1 MELVPHN
8 LLAAHMFHIL
18 TGCQAMQ
25 HLQIN
30 PTKNQTIHTLLQR
43 QFPAIKSSN
52 NKPTYY
58 VTPKTIGYIHGI
70 VTDCITC
77 LSTDACNQR
86 ALRNEIMILE
96 VLEALEP
103 AVFRH
108 NLGNTLTHY
117 YEEIQS
123 MSGAGGRPKPKHFK
137 LKMNVDGGLP
147 LALQAAEAEDNDQ
160 PLQPAAAAAGAL
172 QSPAADDIEAPAPA
186 ATPPAKK
193 GRGKG
198 NGAKA

>member
-1 MELVPHN
+1 
-8 LLAAHMFHIL
+8 
-18 TGCQAMQ
+18 
-25 HLQIN
+25 
-30 PTKNQTIHTLLQR
+30 
-43 QFPAIKSSN
+43 
-52 NKPTYY
+52 

-77 LSTDACNQR
+77 LSTHACNQCT
-86 ALRNEIMILE
+86 LQNEIMILE
-96 VLEALEP
+96 VLEALEQ

-117 YEEIQS
+117 YKEIQS

-160 PLQPAAAAAGAL
+160 PPAAAAAGAVASSRR
-172 QSPAADDIEAPAPA
+172 QRSSCPCCHPSCQEEM
-186 ATPPAKK
+186 
-193 GRGKG
+193 RERQWR
-198 NGAKA
+198 

>member
-1 MELVPHN
+1 M
-8 LLAAHMFHIL
+8 I
-18 TGCQAMQ
+18 
-25 HLQIN
+25 
-30 PTKNQTIHTLLQR
+30 
-43 QFPAIKSSN
+43 
-52 NKPTYY
+52 
-58 VTPKTIGYIHGI
+58 PKTIGYIHGI
-70 VTDCITC
+70 VTGCITC

-103 AVFRH
+103 AVFRC

-117 YEEIQS
+117 YKEIQS
-123 MSGAGGRPKPKHFK
+123 MSGACRRPKPKHFK

-160 PLQPAAAAAGAL
+160 PPAAAATGAS
-172 QSPAADDIEAPAPA
+172 QSPAADDKEAPAPA

-193 GRGKG
+193 GRAKG